1 MKRYKRNEGNYL
13 ISQLGQELVLMDTKT
28 GDYLG
33 VNVVGTHIWNLLQES
48 KSVPDLVAELTSH
61 FEVTET
67 QCKTEV
73 ENFLSALE
81 KRKMV
86 SIAQ

>member
-1 MKRYKRNEGNYL
+1 MTRYKRNEGNFL

-33 VNVVGTHIWNLLQES
+33 INAVGTHIWDLLAGS
-48 KSVPDLVAELTSH
+48 KSVQELVTDLISR
-61 FEVTET
+61 FEVTEA
-67 QCKTEV
+67 QCQAEV
-73 ENFLSALE
+73 EKFLSDLE

-86 SIAQ
+86 SLA

>member
-1 MKRYKRNEGNYL
+1 MTRYKRDEGNFL

-33 VNVVGTHIWNLLQES
+33 INAVGTHIWNLLADS
-48 KSVPDLVAELTSH
+48 KSVQELVTDLISR
-61 FEVTET
+61 FEVPEA

-73 ENFLSALE
+73 EQFLSDLE

-86 SIAQ
+86 SLA

>member
-1 MKRYKRNEGNYL
+1 MTRYKRNEGNFL

-33 VNVVGTHIWNLLQES
+33 VNAVGTHIWNLLIDS
-48 KSVPDLVAELTSH
+48 KSTSELVADLTSR
-61 FEVTET
+61 FEVNEA
-67 QCKTEV
+67 QCLAEV
-73 ENFLSALE
+73 EKFLSDLE

-86 SIAQ
+86 SLA

>member
-1 MKRYKRNEGNYL
+1 MTRYKRNEGNFL

-33 VNVVGTHIWNLLQES
+33 INAVGTRIWNLLVDS
-48 KSVPDLVAELTSH
+48 KSLQELVADLICR
-61 FEVTET
+61 FEVPEA

-73 ENFLSALE
+73 EQFLSNLE

-86 SIAQ
+86 SLA

>member
-1 MKRYKRNEGNYL
+1 MTRYKRNEGNFL

-33 VNVVGTHIWNLLQES
+33 INAVGTHIWNLLADS
-48 KSVPDLVAELTSH
+48 KSVQELVTDLISR
-61 FEVTET
+61 FEVPEA
-67 QCKTEV
+67 QCQAEV
-73 ENFLSALE
+73 ENFLSDLE

-86 SIAQ
+86 SLA

>member
-1 MKRYKRNEGNYL
+1 MTRYKRNEGNFL

-33 VNVVGTHIWNLLQES
+33 INAVGTHIWNLLAGS
-48 KSVPDLVAELTSH
+48 KSVQELVADLISR
-61 FEVTET
+61 FEVTES
-67 QCKTEV
+67 QCQTEV
-73 ENFLSALE
+73 ENFLSDLE

-86 SIAQ
+86 SLA

>member
-1 MKRYKRNEGNYL
+1 MKRYKRNEGNFL
-13 ISQLGQELVLMDTKT
+13 ISKLGQELVLMDSKT

-33 VNVVGTHIWNLLQES
+33 INAVGTHIWNLLHEY
-48 KSVPDLVAELTSH
+48 KSIPDLVNDLVSH
-61 FEVTET
+61 FEVTEV

-81 KRKMV
+81 NRKMV
-86 SIAQ
+86 SIA